1 MRRASRKS
9 LEDFLDRIN
18 NVVKTKTRV
27 VNVPIE
33 NAVAVSTALVELLA
47 ELNEEKDKR
56 AKPVNIVNT
65 DLDGGDF

>member
-18 NVVKTKTRV
+18 NVAKTKTRI

-33 NAVAVSTALVELLA
+33 NAIAVSTAITELLV

-56 AKPVNIVNT
+56 TKPVNIVST

>member
-18 NVVKTKTRV
+18 NVAKSKTRV

-33 NAVAVSTALVELLA
+33 NAIAVSTAITELLV
-47 ELNEEKDKR
+47 ELNEEKDTR
-56 AKPVNIVNT
+56 AKSVNIVNT

>member
-18 NVVKTKTRV
+18 NVAKTKTRV

>member
-9 LEDFLDRIN
+9 LEDFLDRVN
-18 NVVKTKTRV
+18 NVAKTKTRV

-33 NAVAVSTALVELLA
+33 NAIAVSTAITELLV
-47 ELNEEKDKR
+47 ELNEEKDTR
-56 AKPVNIVNT
+56 AKSVNIVNT

>member
-9 LEDFLDRIN
+9 LEDFLDRVN
-18 NVVKTKTRV
+18 NVAKTKTRI

-33 NAVAVSTALVELLA
+33 NAVAVSTAITELLVD
-47 ELNEEKDKR
+47 LNEEKDTR
-56 AKPVNIVNT
+56 AKSVNIVNT

>member
-18 NVVKTKTRV
+18 NVAKTKTRI
-27 VNVPIE
+27 VNVPLE
-33 NAVAVSTALVELLA
+33 NAIAVSTAITELLA

-56 AKPVNIVNT
+56 AKPVNIVST

>member
-1 MRRASRKS
+1 MRKASRKS

-18 NVVKTKTRV
+18 NVAKTKTRI
-27 VNVPIE
+27 VNVPLE
-33 NAVAVSTALVELLA
+33 NAIAVSTAITELLA

-56 AKPVNIVNT
+56 AKPVNIVST

>member
-33 NAVAVSTALVELLA
+33 NAVAVSTAITELLA

-56 AKPVNIVNT
+56 AKPVNIVST

>member
-9 LEDFLDRIN
+9 LEDFLDRVN
-18 NVVKTKTRV
+18 NVAKTKTRI

-33 NAVAVSTALVELLA
+33 NAIAVSTAITELLVD
-47 ELNEEKDKR
+47 LNEEKDSRTKS
-56 AKPVNIVNT
+56 VNIVNT

>member
-9 LEDFLDRIN
+9 LEEFLDRIN
-18 NVVKTKTRV
+18 NVAKTKTRV
-27 VNVPIE
+27 VNVPLE
-33 NAVAVSTALVELLA
+33 NAIAVSTAITELLA
-47 ELNEEKDKR
+47 ELNEEKDKQ

>member
-18 NVVKTKTRV
+18 NVAKTKTRV
-27 VNVPIE
+27 FNVPLE
-33 NAVAVSTALVELLA
+33 NAIAVSTAIKELLE
-47 ELNEEKDKR
+47 ELNEEKDARIKS
-56 AKPVNIVNT
+56 VNIVNT

>member
-18 NVVKTKTRV
+18 NVAKTKTRV
-27 VNVPIE
+27 VNVPLE
-33 NAVAVSTALVELLA
+33 NAIAVSTAITELLA

-56 AKPVNIVNT
+56 AKPVNIVST
-65 DLDGGDF
+65 DLDGVDF

>member
-18 NVVKTKTRV
+18 NVAKTKTRI

-33 NAVAVSTALVELLA
+33 NAVAVCTAITELLV
-47 ELNEEKDKR
+47 ELNEEKDTR
-56 AKPVNIVNT
+56 AKSVNIVNT

>member
-18 NVVKTKTRV
+18 NVARTKTRI

-33 NAVAVSTALVELLA
+33 NAIAVSTAITELLV

-56 AKPVNIVNT
+56 TKPVNIVST

>member
-1 MRRASRKS
+1 MRTASRKS

-18 NVVKTKTRV
+18 NVAKTKTRV

>member
-18 NVVKTKTRV
+18 NVAKTKTRV
-27 VNVPIE
+27 VNVPLE
-33 NAVAVSTALVELLA
+33 NAIAVSTAITELLA

>member
-33 NAVAVSTALVELLA
+33 NAVAVSTAITELLVD
-47 ELNEEKDKR
+47 LNEEKDTR
-56 AKPVNIVNT
+56 AKSVNIVNT

>member
-33 NAVAVSTALVELLA
+33 NAVAVCTAITELLV
-47 ELNEEKDKR
+47 ELNEEKDTR
-56 AKPVNIVNT
+56 AKSVNIVNT

>member
-1 MRRASRKS
+1 MRKTSRKS
-9 LEDFLDRIN
+9 IEDFLDRVN
-18 NVVKTKTRV
+18 NVAKTKTRV
-27 VNVPIE
+27 INIPIE

-65 DLDGGDF
+65 DLDGGNF

>member
-18 NVVKTKTRV
+18 NVAKTKTRV
-27 VNVPIE
+27 VNVPLE
-33 NAVAVSTALVELLA
+33 NAIAVSTAITELLA
-47 ELNEEKDKR
+47 ELNEEKDARIKS
-56 AKPVNIVNT
+56 VNIVNT